1 MQFFA
6 SKCKFCCA
14 SDLAMLMETLK
25 KIKLNSMK
33 YLLNTKSWNIKS
45 LHVCFRWCLFLWSLL
60 AWSRLTIFAWNMWAF
75 LSTISD
81 GKSPLFLQVQSLVQ
95 LYKAKY
101 ITKISSVCNLR
112 HLFQELN
119 NCLQRSADLL
129 YPGAED
135 LSAGYCVLWG
145 HCGRL
150 LPGCGSGGCQR
161 YGPLKRYFV
170 PYAYLWTT
178 GYGMYRAPSF
188 VDP

>member
-1 MQFFA
+1 
-6 SKCKFCCA
+6 
-14 SDLAMLMETLK
+14 
-25 KIKLNSMK
+25 
-33 YLLNTKSWNIKS
+33 
-45 LHVCFRWCLFLWSLL
+45 
-60 AWSRLTIFAWNMWAF
+60 MWAS

-81 GKSPLFLQVQSLVQ
+81 GKSPFLLQVQSLVQ

-101 ITKISSVCNLR
+101 IMKISSVCNLR

-135 LSAGYCVLWG
+135 LSAGYCVLCG

-161 YGPLKRYFV
+161 YAPLKRYSV
-170 PYAYLWTT
+170 PNRTHIFERQGTVYTGHPVLWIRNPEIQIR
-178 GYGMYRAPSF
+178 GKN
-188 VDP
+188 